1 MTPSQLSLDE
11 IDSALV
17 AATPRLTREESDLAM
32 SVYRLLA
39 KGEPV
44 GIDAAATAA
53 GISSE
58 RAQEILKSWPAVF
71 FDKEDRVAGF
81 WGLALN
87 EMPHRLLRAGVDL
100 YAWCAWD
107 PLFLARIVGA
117 LDVATD
123 DPVSGDTIT
132 YRIAADGSVTHLSHP
147 DTALS
152 FLRPDRMWDDEVMA
166 TFCHYVLQF
175 ASPESAHIW
184 TAEHPDTFTISFSD
198 AKDLARSHFWR
209 IAAPAT
215 SARADTDHDR

>member
-1 MTPSQLSLDE
+1 MTPSQVSLDD

-17 AATPRLTREESDLAM
+17 EATPRLTRDESDLAIT
-32 SVYRLLA
+32 VYQLLA
-39 KGEPV
+39 AGEPV
-44 GIDAAATAA
+44 RIDAAAVEA

-58 RAQEILKSWPAVF
+58 RARDILMSWPAVY
-71 FDKEDRVAGF
+71 FDREDRVAGF

-107 PLFLARIVGA
+107 PLFLAQIVGT

-132 YRIAADGSVTHLSHP
+132 YQIAADGRVTHLSHP

-152 FLRPDRMWDDEVMA
+152 FLKPNRMWDDNVMA

-175 ASPESAHIW
+175 ASSESAHSW
-184 TAEHPDTFTISFSD
+184 TAKHPDTFTIRFDD
-198 AKDLARSHFWR
+198 AQELARRHFRR
-209 IAAPAT
+209 IAGGEST
-215 SARADTDHDR
+215 E